1 MTVSAW
7 VYETANVGDDGQVVA
22 KSDGGS
28 GWQLKSSPDTGART
42 FAIAIT
48 NSSGGYVGRY
58 SSTVRALNTWY
69 HVAGVYDAAAQ
80 TLNIYVNGVLSNG
93 TLLGTVPTS
102 QRASTVAANIGR
114 RTGGFNIQGII
125 DDVRI
130 YGRALSVAEIQADMA
145 TPVAGGL

>member
-1 MTVSAW
+1 M
-7 VYETANVGDDGQVVA
+7 Q
-22 KSDGGS
+22 
-28 GWQLKSSPDTGART
+28 RT
-42 FAIAIT
+42 FGIAIT
-48 NSSGGYVGRY
+48 NSSGGVLQRY

-69 HVAGVYDAAAQ
+69 HVAGVYDATAR

-93 TLLGTVPTS
+93 VLSGTVPTS

-114 RTGGFNIQGII
+114 RAGGFNIQGIV

-145 TPVAGGL
+145 TPVR

>member
-1 MTVSAW
+1 MA
-7 VYETANVGDDGQVVA
+7 
-22 KSDGGS
+22 
-28 GWQLKSSPDTGART
+28 SPDTGART

-58 SSTVRALNTWY
+58 SSSARALNTWY

-80 TLNIYVNGVLSNG
+80 TLNIYVNGVLNNG
-93 TLLGTVPTS
+93 ALFGTVPAT

-114 RTGGFNIQGII
+114 RTGGFNIRGIV

-145 TPVAGGL
+145 APVGGITAP